1 MHGVA
6 SSVGTVQFVPLGFP
20 DAGAIRIMSYNGG
33 GFYSGTLTS
42 DGMGTFNLSNVMLR
56 TNTGGGP
63 EGLIYVPNGAP
74 VFSGPSM
81 LISEYSQG
89 RVSAYQLDSN
99 GIPIPATRQ
108 DFITG
113 LTGAEGATL
122 DPLTND
128 FLFSTFGGQNRVIA
142 VRGFVVP
149 PCAPAPSGMVSWY
162 PLDGTGA
169 DIQDGNSGTARGDVT
184 FV

>member
-113 LTGAEGATL
+113 LSGAEGATL

-128 FLFSTFGGQNRVIA
+128 FLFSTFGGQNRSEEHTSELQSRQYLVCRLLLEKKIIT
-142 VRGFVVP
+142 
-149 PCAPAPSGMVSWY
+149 SSHLIHDDM
-162 PLDGTGA
+162 
-169 DIQDGNSGTARGDVT
+169 IH
-184 FV
+184 